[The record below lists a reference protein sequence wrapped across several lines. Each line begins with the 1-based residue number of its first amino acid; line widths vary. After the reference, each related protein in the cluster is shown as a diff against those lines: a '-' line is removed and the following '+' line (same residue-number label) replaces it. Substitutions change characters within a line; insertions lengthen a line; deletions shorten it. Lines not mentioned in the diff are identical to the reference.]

1 MVKIHR
7 SDILTWKIIAFYS
20 KAKIKYQNFI
30 INEGWGKKYVGDD
43 FKSVVSF
50 FEQKRIK
57 IGSSNNQKT
66 EINIPIIKVLISI
79 ESYLRNTTMKNKLV
93 AVW

>member
-1 MVKIHR
+1 MNR
-7 SDILTWKIIAFYS
+7 SDILIWKIIAFYS

-50 FEQKRIK
+50 
-57 IGSSNNQKT
+57 
-66 EINIPIIKVLISI
+66 L
-79 ESYLRNTTMKNKLV
+79 NKKG
-93 AVW
+93 